1 MAFVD
6 PIHSAWRAVNPHV
19 PPPEAL
25 HCGPATLEDLAAE
38 DAQRTE
44 EARQRKLKS
53 NTRRRR
59 ASTTAPRGEAL
70 RRSGPVLTGQ
80 DVT

>member
-6 PIHSAWRAVNPHV
+6 PVAVAWRAVNPHV
-19 PPPEAL
+19 PPPDVL

-38 DAQRTE
+38 GAQRAE

-53 NTRRRR
+53 NRRHRR
-59 ASTTAPRGEAL
+59 PSTTAERGEVL
-70 RRSGPVLTGQ
+70 RRSEPALTAR
-80 DVT
+80 DAT